1 MTPPAVRVVQC
12 PACGAKNKIPA
23 EKAGRAARCGRCKAV
38 LATADAQSGGV
49 IVRCTHCSTKNRL
62 PARASDGGRCG
73 RCGTPLSTTGVFD
86 GRPLEVGDADFDSQV
101 MHSPLPVLLEVW
113 APWCG
118 PCQMMAPVMNE
129 LAAGWRGRGRVC
141 KLNMDANPV
150 TAARFE
156 VRSVP
161 SFLIFDNGQLKENLV
176 GALPKPHLIQKM
188 TPYFY

>member
-1 MTPPAVRVVQC
+1 MRVVQC

-23 EKAGRAARCGRCKAV
+23 EKAGQAARCGRCKAA
-38 LATADAQSGGV
+38 LATADAQNGGV
-49 IVRCTHCSTKNRL
+49 IVRCTRCRTKNRL

-150 TAARFE
+150 TAAHFE

-176 GALPKPHLIQKM
+176 GALPKQHLIQKM

>member
-1 MTPPAVRVVQC
+1 MTTTAAHVVQC

-23 EKAGRAARCGRCKAV
+23 EKLGQAARCG
-38 LATADAQSGGV
+38 
-49 IVRCTHCSTKNRL
+49 HCRTKNRL
-62 PARASDGGRCG
+62 PPRASGGGRCG
-73 RCGTPLSTTGVFD
+73 KCGTALATSGVFD
-86 GRPLEVGDADFDSQV
+86 GRPLEVSDGDFDAQV
-101 MHSPLPVLLEVW
+101 MHSPLPVLVEVY

-118 PCQMMAPVMNE
+118 PCQMVAPVMDE

-141 KLNMDANPV
+141 KLNMDANPA
-150 TAARFE
+150 TAARFQ

-176 GALPKPHLIQKM
+176 GALPKQHLIQKM

>member
-1 MTPPAVRVVQC
+1 MTTTAAHVVQC

-23 EKAGRAARCGRCKAV
+23 EKLGQAARCGRCRAA
-38 LATADAQSGGV
+38 LETADTETGGA
-49 IVRCTHCSTKNRL
+49 IVRCIDCRTKNRL
-62 PARASDGGRCG
+62 PARVSDGGRCG
-73 RCGTPLSTTGVFD
+73 KCGSPLSIAGVFD
-86 GRPLEVGDADFDSQV
+86 GRPLEVGDGDFDAQV

-118 PCQMMAPVMNE
+118 PCQMVAPIMDE

-141 KLNMDANPV
+141 KLNMDANPA
-150 TAARFE
+150 TAARFQ

-176 GALPKPHLIQKM
+176 GALPKQHLVQKM

>member
-23 EKAGRAARCGRCKAV
+23 EKAGQAARCGRCKAA

-49 IVRCTHCSTKNRL
+49 IVRCTHCRTKNRL
-62 PARASDGGRCG
+62 PTRASDGGRCG

-150 TAARFE
+150 TAAHFE

-176 GALPKPHLIQKM
+176 GALPKQHLIQKM

>member
-23 EKAGRAARCGRCKAV
+23 EKAGQAARCGRCKAA

-49 IVRCTHCSTKNRL
+49 IIRCTHCRTKNRL

-150 TAARFE
+150 TAAHFE

-176 GALPKPHLIQKM
+176 GALPKQHLIQKM